1 MHAAYATFHS
11 LVCALPTIIKIHC
24 RRRRQSHTHPAAP
37 DTIATFHMARSAF
50 DPTWQSDPTACCCAG
65 LDANAAL
72 VVTQCISRLCTSGDH
87 LVIASIHQPRAA
99 IWDLFNRVVLLS
111 EGYTLYCGPTADVR
125 PLPHLSSFAS
135 STGLL
140 QHSSWGGLVCDCSPE
155 LLLCNFTLA
164 YIRQQLLH
172 S

>member
-1 MHAAYATFHS
+1 MT
-11 LVCALPTIIKIHC
+11 
-24 RRRRQSHTHPAAP
+24 RP
-37 DTIATFHMARSAF
+37 DCNAV
-50 DPTWQSDPTACCCAG
+50 CAG

-125 PLPHLSSFAS
+125 PLLRLWALHCLVE
-135 STGLL
+135 LL
-140 QHSSWGGLVCDCSPE
+140 Q
-155 LLLCNFTLA
+155 
-164 YIRQQLLH
+164 R
-172 S
+172 

>member
-1 MHAAYATFHS
+1 MKDIVQMPAHACQIQEMSQLSLHPAHHHRNLLRQSCLHAADPGLSPGQPHND
-11 LVCALPTIIKIHC
+11 VCLGLGL
-24 RRRRQSHTHPAAP
+24 
-37 DTIATFHMARSAF
+37 IAY
-50 DPTWQSDPTACCCAG
+50 CCAG

-125 PLPHLSSFAS
+125 PLLHHSALHHTPKQP
-135 STGLL
+135 
-140 QHSSWGGLVCDCSPE
+140 QHSSWGGLAGRP
-155 LLLCNFTLA
+155 
-164 YIRQQLLH
+164 
-172 S
+172 